1 MRQSFKKLPK
11 EDLRLEKSGVK
22 LIEEPLEVVL
32 ASPRGFCAG
41 VDRAITIVEKALEK
55 FGPPIYVRHEIV
67 HNLHVV
73 SRLREKGVIF
83 VEQLDQVPE
92 GAHAIFSAHGVS
104 PQVREHAIERKL
116 EVLDATCPL
125 VTKVHVEARRYAE
138 KEFIILLIGHREHV
152 EVEGTFGEAPDQII
166 IVGTVEEAENLEL
179 PKSCRVA
186 YLTQTTLS
194 LDDTA
199 GIIAVLRR
207 RFPEIEGPAKDDI
220 CYATQN
226 RQNAV
231 KKLAVEVE
239 LVLVVGAQNSSNT
252 LRLVEVAENSGTR
265 AIRIQSSSE
274 LEPAFLEGCSR
285 IGITAGASAPEDI
298 VQGIVEKICQWKPE
312 CRVRELKLTEEQVSF
327 GLPLQLKSL

>member
-1 MRQSFKKLPK
+1 MDQQ
-11 EDLRLEKSGVK
+11 
-22 LIEEPLEVVL
+22 IEAQKAINPGNSLEVIL

-67 HNLHVV
+67 HNRHVV
-73 SRLREKGVIF
+73 SRLRKKGVIF
-83 VEQLDQVPE
+83 VDELDQVPE

-104 PQVREHAIERKL
+104 PQVREQALERNL

-125 VTKVHVEARRYAE
+125 VTKVHVEAKRYAQ
-138 KEFIILLIGHREHV
+138 KEFIILLIGHLEHV
-152 EVEGTFGEAPDQII
+152 EVEGTFGEAPDRII
-166 IVGTVEEAENLEL
+166 IVGTAEEAENLEF
-179 PKSCRVA
+179 PSSSRIA

-199 GIIAVLRR
+199 DIIKVLRR

-231 KKLAVEVE
+231 KQISKEVD
-239 LVLVVGAQNSSNT
+239 LVLVVGAENSSNT
-252 LRLVEVAENSGTR
+252 LRPVSYTH
-265 AIRIQSSSE
+265 
-274 LEPAFLEGCSR
+274 
-285 IGITAGASAPEDI
+285 
-298 VQGIVEKICQWKPE
+298 
-312 CRVRELKLTEEQVSF
+312 LT
-327 GLPLQLKSL
+327 LPTT